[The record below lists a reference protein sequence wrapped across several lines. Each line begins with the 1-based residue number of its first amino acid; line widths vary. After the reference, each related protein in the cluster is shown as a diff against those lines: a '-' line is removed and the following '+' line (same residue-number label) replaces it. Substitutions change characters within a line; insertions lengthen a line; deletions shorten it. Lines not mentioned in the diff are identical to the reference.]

1 MVRSLRENIFKK
13 TLNISLVIFFIFF
26 ISAFF
31 YSITHRVFYPF
42 ELNWLEGEMFLNSLR
57 VLEGKT
63 IYQEPSSEFITEI
76 YPPVFYWIGS
86 FFLFIF
92 GEKIWA
98 LRLISL
104 CSVVLLSYLIHRISI
119 YEKKGIVASLAGISI
134 FLAFYQVSGTWYDVA
149 RVDML
154 FLAITSW
161 GLYFLS
167 LHTLHKNKVPM
178 K

>member
-86 FFLFIF
+86 FFLFI
-92 GEKIWA
+92 
-98 LRLISL
+98 SV
-104 CSVVLLSYLIHRISI
+104 SVVFSIRFSELFLVGGVAVFQNLKNAISC
-119 YEKKGIVASLAGISI
+119 SPNQIS
-134 FLAFYQVSGTWYDVA
+134 A
-149 RVDML
+149 RVFAEREIIIQNRN
-154 FLAITSW
+154 FLNFIHQKH
-161 GLYFLS
+161 
-167 LHTLHKNKVPM
+167 HTALAAQFGNRVGNGH
-178 K
+178 